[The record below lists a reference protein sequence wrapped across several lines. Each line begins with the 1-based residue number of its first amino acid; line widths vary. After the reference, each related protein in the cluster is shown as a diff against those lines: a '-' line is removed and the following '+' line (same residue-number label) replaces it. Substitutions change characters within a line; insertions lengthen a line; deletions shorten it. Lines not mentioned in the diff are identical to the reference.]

1 MEEGNAGG
9 ILLRLGKMKHVY
21 SGYTVVISLYFEIIT
36 YSLYRI
42 YFRIFLDNSFCLID
56 FFYRGIFHIRK
67 SFLGKLTICRWV

>member
-21 SGYTVVISLYFEIIT
+21 SVVISLYFEIIT
-36 YSLYRI
+36 YIRI

-56 FFYRGIFHIRK
+56 FFL
-67 SFLGKLTICRWV
+67 S

>member
-21 SGYTVVISLYFEIIT
+21 SVVISLYFEIIT
-36 YSLYRI
+36 YIRI

>member
-21 SGYTVVISLYFEIIT
+21 SVVISLYFEIIT
-36 YSLYRI
+36 YIRI

-56 FFYRGIFHIRK
+56 FFYRSIFHIRK